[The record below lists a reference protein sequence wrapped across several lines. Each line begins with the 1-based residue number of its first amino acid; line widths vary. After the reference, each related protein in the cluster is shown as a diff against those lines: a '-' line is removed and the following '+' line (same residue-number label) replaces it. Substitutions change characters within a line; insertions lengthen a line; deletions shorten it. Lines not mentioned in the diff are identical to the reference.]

1 MKFESAATTEA
12 LKSAIPNSPAP
23 PLVRLARAAF
33 SFRVMLAF
41 GLAVIAVCT
50 VSNRFNDPDLWFHL
64 KLGQVVWNTHS
75 IPSTDTFSFTASG
88 HSWTAHEWLAEL
100 GMYAVYHLG
109 GYSGLMLAFSIL
121 ASLLFVLVYVL
132 CYQYCGSSLVAFMGG
147 VCAWFFA
154 TVGLSIRPLLVGH
167 IFLVLELIVLESA
180 WRGRRRLLWLLPPL
194 FAVWVNCHGSY
205 FFGMGVLFVYWVCSF
220 ANGRWGLVVAEPW
233 DRKGRKLLSAILIL
247 CGVALCVN
255 PVGVHLLLY
264 PLNVAFQQSTGINVV
279 EEWQPPDLRSTRA
292 IGMILALVAVLLIPL
307 LRRSELR
314 LRELLLMAMAL
325 ALATQHVRVLFV
337 FGIVVSP
344 ILCRLLAPLLGRDSQ
359 REHPIANAL
368 LMFAFLSAIVSVFP
382 SPAGIQQQIRKTSPV
397 GAVDYVRRAGLA
409 GPMLNEYV
417 FGDYLIWA
425 LPEHKVFIDG
435 RGDVYDWTGVF
446 PEFARWATLAED
458 PDILLNK
465 YRIRFCLLSKDSP
478 MARVLPH
485 LAGWKKVYSDDV
497 ATVFVR

>member
-1 MKFESAATTEA
+1 VKFESATPTEA
-12 LKSAIPNSPAP
+12 MKSAIPNSPAP
-23 PLVRLARAAF
+23 PLVRLARVVF
-33 SFRVMLAF
+33 SFRVMMAF

-132 CYQYCGSSLVAFMGG
+132 CYQCCESALVAFMGG

-154 TVGLSIRPLLVGH
+154 TVGLAIRPLLLGH

-205 FFGMGVLFVYWVCSF
+205 FFGMGVVLVYCICSF

-233 DRKGRKLLSAILIL
+233 DRKGRKLLGAILIL

-264 PLNVAFQQSTGINVV
+264 PLNVAFQQATSLNVID
-279 EEWQPPDLRSTRA
+279 EWLPPDLRSLRGV
-292 IGMILALVAVLLIPL
+292 GMIVAVVGILLVSL
-307 LRRSELR
+307 LRQSKLQ
-314 LRELLLMAMAL
+314 LRELLILAMAF
-325 ALATQHVRVLFV
+325 ALAMQHVRLLFV

-344 ILCRLLAPLLGRDSQ
+344 VLSGVLAPLLGRDGK
-359 REHPIANAL
+359 REHPIANGL
-368 LMFAFLSAIVSVFP
+368 LMAAFLVTVVCVFP
-382 SPAGIQQQIRKTSPV
+382 GRAAIQQQIRKTSPT
-397 GAVDYVRRAGLA
+397 GAVDYIRRTGLS
-409 GPMLNEYV
+409 GPMLNDYV

-425 LPEHKVFIDG
+425 LPEEKVFVDG
-435 RGDVYDWTGVF
+435 RGDVFDWVGVLA
-446 PEFARWATLAED
+446 EYGRWATLAED
-458 PDILLNK
+458 PNILLDK
-465 YRIRFCLLSKDSP
+465 YRIRLCLLSQNTA
-478 MARVLPH
+478 MTRVLPY
-485 LAGWKKVYSDDV
+485 LSGWKRVYSDDV
-497 ATVFVR
+497 SAIYVR